1 VPDAFTLE
9 PVKKAT
15 AGSIALRAAFE
26 DPALTTEVRWQ
37 ARYARQNGIQVNLTF
52 MIDGWVAPDT
62 SSGGAVEVWLGTLG
76 VG

>member
-1 VPDAFTLE
+1 MSVLAPARSL
-9 PVKKAT
+9 PQGR
-15 AGSIALRAAFE
+15 AGI
-26 DPALTTEVRWQ
+26 TEVKWQ
-37 ARYARQNGIQVNLTF
+37 AKYTRQNGVHVTPTF